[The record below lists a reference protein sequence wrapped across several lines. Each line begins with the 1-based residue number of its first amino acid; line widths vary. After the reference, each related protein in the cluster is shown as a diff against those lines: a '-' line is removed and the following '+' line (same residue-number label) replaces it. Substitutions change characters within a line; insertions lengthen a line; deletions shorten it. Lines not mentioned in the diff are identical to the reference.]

1 MWGVRG
7 GRDGLLYVGKAERR
21 LRGRG
26 LWTLFNTGRTGRST
40 LRRTLAALLA
50 DGQGLAPTPVTLP
63 APLRLTDPGER
74 VLAAGMIAHLS
85 VCGARKD
92 SALRRWPP
100 SRRPRSKP
108 CTGH

>member
-21 LRGRG
+21 LRGRD

-50 DGQGLAPTPVTLP
+50 DG
-63 APLRLTDPGER
+63 
-74 VLAAGMIAHLS
+74 
-85 VCGARKD
+85 
-92 SALRRWPP
+92 
-100 SRRPRSKP
+100 
-108 CTGH
+108 